1 VPLLQKPTLNYRKPH
16 AYNAVVLASLT
27 SRFPPFLLPLI
38 LINLTG
44 HMALSGGRVSGS
56 LYVLKTG
63 NPEYLVGV
71 FMALFSAIPVLT
83 SLAIG
88 RWVDRVGAPRVMRLG
103 ISLVLFGAWLPV
115 VYLTLPTL
123 LVMAVTIGF
132 GFNVLSVAAQHT
144 VGHLVENASPS
155 ERLANFGWF
164 ALGHSASST
173 LGPFIAGVLIDALS
187 FRAAF
192 AALAVFACA
201 AAWLVYTRTKGLP
214 GPHADP
220 EAEVA
225 SNEEDDVREVQQKP
239 RVLDLLAIPEMRR
252 IYWVNMITASS
263 WDLFI
268 VMLPVLGVRLG
279 YSASVIGTVFSLFA
293 VGTFAARAA
302 MPWLSQRAN
311 EWQILRVSLAV
322 IVCVFIAL
330 PWAAVAPMLMTLG
343 LIFGAAVGMSQP
355 NLLSLLHAASPAG
368 RGGEAVGLRS
378 VLSNSVS
385 VVVPVA
391 FGAVV
396 APLGISALLFAGSA
410 VFATGLPPAHRG
422 ATLRAA
428 ARSDI

>member
-1 VPLLQKPTLNYRKPH
+1 M
-16 AYNAVVLASLT
+16 LASFT

-56 LYVLKTG
+56 LYVLKAG

-88 RWVDRVGAPRVMRLG
+88 RWVDRVGASRVMRLG
-103 ISLVLFGAWLPV
+103 ISLVLVGAWLPV
-115 VYLTLPTL
+115 VYLALPTL
-123 LVMAVTIGF
+123 LVMAVLIGF

-192 AALAVFACA
+192 AALAVFACV
-201 AAWLVYTRTKGLP
+201 AAWLVFTRTRGLP
-214 GPHADP
+214 RPHADP

-225 SNEEDDVREVQQKP
+225 TNEDDDVREVQQKP
-239 RVLDLLAIPEMRR
+239 HVLDLLAIPEMRR

-293 VGTFAARAA
+293 VGTFAARAT

-322 IVCVFIAL
+322 IVCVFVAL
-330 PWAAVAPMLMTLG
+330 PWAGVAPILMTLG

-396 APLGISALLFAGSA
+396 APLGISALLIAGSA
-410 VFATGLPPAHRG
+410 VFATGLAPAHRG
-422 ATLRAA
+422 ATVRAA
-428 ARSDI
+428 ARSQ